1 MDIKDNNSEE
11 VEDKIFKKPCNLW
24 NKVLYDDKHF
34 KEDMILDVFD
44 EETNCPSSS
53 LDINDMDMEQLDV
66 LQDMR
71 EDDLSDIKNEIE
83 NTLAALKG
91 NTDGKDVVRL
101 KRLLTMNSQKK
112 QMIVQ
117 ELRMIKNRIKMMED
131 SMNYEEVA
139 AA

>member
-1 MDIKDNNSEE
+1 MSKKE
-11 VEDKIFKKPCNLW
+11 VAFEP
-24 NKVLYDDKHF
+24 F

-53 LDINDMDMEQLDV
+53 LDINEMDMEQLDV

-83 NTLAALKG
+83 NALAALKG
-91 NTDGKDVVRL
+91 NTDEKDVVRL